1 MRRGTLDLTRI
12 APDMGAQLLAQLV
25 RFADRLGFA
34 LGAAPYRDAQDPDRR
49 EGRSKL
55 TNVALAA
62 SSVRLYHREMEDQF
76 PDNESVDDQIMKR
89 DARVIAVVDDDQG
102 FRDALH
108 LFLRTF
114 AFQVDAF
121 ASGQEF
127 LRSSRLDAVGCVI
140 LDLAMPEMDGLEVQ
154 RQLAS
159 RGLQMPIV
167 FVTAHRDDYL
177 GQRASAA
184 GALAVLRKPVDHE
197 QLVRLVREALGG
209 Q

>member
-1 MRRGTLDLTRI
+1 MHNT
-12 APDMGAQLLAQLV
+12 GAQLLAQLV
-25 RFADRLGFA
+25 RIADGLGFV
-34 LGAAPYRDAQDPDRR
+34 LWAAPYQ
-49 EGRSKL
+49 GRSKL

-62 SSVRLYHREMEDQF
+62 SSVRLYRRTMDQF
-76 PDNESVDDQIMKR
+76 PCSGSIGDQVVKR

-102 FRDALH
+102 FRDALQ

-140 LDLAMPEMDGLEVQ
+140 LDLAMPEMNGLEVQ
-154 RQLAS
+154 KQLAA
-159 RGLQMPIV
+159 RGLQIPIV
-167 FVTAHRDDYL
+167 FVTAHRDEYL

>member
-1 MRRGTLDLTRI
+1 M
-12 APDMGAQLLAQLV
+12 
-25 RFADRLGFA
+25 
-34 LGAAPYRDAQDPDRR
+34 
-49 EGRSKL
+49 
-55 TNVALAA
+55 
-62 SSVRLYHREMEDQF
+62 DQF
-76 PDNESVDDQIMKR
+76 PDNESVGDQIMKR

-114 AFQVDAF
+114 AFQVEAF
-121 ASGQEF
+121 ASGEGF

-154 RQLAS
+154 KQLAARS
-159 RGLQMPIV
+159 LQIPIV
-167 FVTAHRDDYL
+167 FVTAHRDDHL

-197 QLVRLVREALGG
+197 ALVRLVREALGR